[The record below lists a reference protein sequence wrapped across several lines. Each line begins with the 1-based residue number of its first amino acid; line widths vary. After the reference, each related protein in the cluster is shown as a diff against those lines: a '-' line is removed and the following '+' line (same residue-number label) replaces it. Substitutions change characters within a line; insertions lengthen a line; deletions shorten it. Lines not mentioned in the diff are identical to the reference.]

1 MSKTVELKN
10 IKALVKTILEQ
21 DQRARNS
28 DSFLY
33 MKVIE
38 HLDKNNGS
46 NFSKM
51 TVSCFLVNMSNL
63 KAPSFETVRRTRQKL
78 QAEFPE
84 LSANK
89 KVTEFRADNEEVFRE
104 FAREGVCC

>member
-1 MSKTVELKN
+1 MKKRNELRN
-10 IKALVKTILEQ
+10 TKALVKTILEQ

-38 HLDKNNGS
+38 HLDEMYGS
-46 NFSKM
+46 NLSKM
-51 TVSCFLVNMSNL
+51 TVACFLVNMGSL

-89 KVTEFRADNEEVFRE
+89 KVAEQRAENEEAFRQ
-104 FAREGVCC
+104 FAREGVC